1 MSFNCDCC
9 GYQNNEIQSGGKVQD
24 LGIRYKVKIIQTQDL
39 SRQIV
44 KSDYASLIVPE
55 IDLEVPPNSQK
66 GSKFFFTNMFIL
78 KSMSS
83 NLAK

>member
-1 MSFNCDCC
+1 MSFNCDYC

-66 GSKFFFTNMFIL
+66 GSKFFYTEPKEIP
-78 KSMSS
+78 
-83 NLAK
+83 